1 MADYSKYHDEFSQNG
16 SLTFPTREELA
27 EMPGHD
33 LQALKMK
40 CLDEKKRY
48 VELRTGLFRNRDGMT
63 PPNVTRN
70 LAATIIWYR
79 SLAELANVT
88 RNLAATIIWYRSLA
102 ELAQTAQT
110 IKKDARN
117 TAIAAIQPERE
128 NAAAIAFLHAAR
140 RVLDKET
147 YSRIWDEVVNVK
159 PAT

>member
-79 SLAELANVT
+79 SLAELAQ
-88 RNLAATIIWYRSLA
+88 S
-102 ELAQTAQT
+102 AQT